1 MINKMTEPNKVYHL
15 CGSPTSN
22 YFLELSMIYS
32 RNVIC
37 PPGWEQSYIVVKP
50 GNRWYYGEN
59 LDSIEPKEII
69 QLLASMDEDALI
81 VPHMFCKNGMTLYRY
96 FFHEQLGFSMV
107 GSSADTMKISMN
119 KSLTRNLVS
128 QNGVRVA
135 RGELLSYGESPTIPY
150 PIMIKPNSE
159 DNSSGVSLVEGG
171 KMLDDA
177 LEVAFNLDSEVLI
190 EAFIPGR
197 ELRIA
202 VLELNNDFFVP
213 SIIEYPVSEKHPIR
227 RTEDKLEIDKNGV
240 PNRQALTSQ
249 VGPICPANVDQDLLE
264 ELTAQA
270 ITAHKSL
277 NARHYSLF
285 DFRVDNRNGQVVF
298 LEAGLFWSFS
308 EASMISTMIKNSE
321 NSLTDIIARIWKSA
335 KVR

>member
-1 MINKMTEPNKVYHL
+1 MTEPNKVYHL

-22 YFLELSMIYS
+22 FFFELSMVYS

-37 PPGWEQSYIVVKP
+37 PLGWKQSYIVVKP
-50 GNRWYYGEN
+50 DNQWFYGEN
-59 LDSIEPKEII
+59 LDSLEPKEMI

-96 FFHEQLGFSMV
+96 FFHEQLGFPMV
-107 GSSADTMKISMN
+107 GSSADSMKISMD

-135 RGELLSYGESPTIPY
+135 RGELLSYGERPTIPY
-150 PIMIKPNSE
+150 PFIVKPNSE
-159 DNSSGVSLVEGG
+159 DNSSGVSLVEGE
-171 KMLDDA
+171 KMLDNA

-202 VLELNNDFFVP
+202 VLEFNNDFFVP
-213 SIIEYPVSEKHPIR
+213 SIIEYPVSEEHPIR
-227 RTEDKLEIDKNGV
+227 RTEDKLQIDKKGLPNG
-240 PNRQALTSQ
+240 QALTSQ
-249 VGPICPANVDQDLLE
+249 VGPICPAKVTQVLLE
-264 ELTAQA
+264 DLTAQA
-270 ITAHKSL
+270 VTAHKSL

-321 NSLTDIIARIWKSA
+321 NSLTNIIDGIWKNA
-335 KVR
+335 KAR